1 MKYFYLN
8 IFNYIFMIYPLISLI
23 ICLVFI
29 IVLVRIK
36 CDLGITLLLGAVALG
51 LLLHLTIWK
60 TVYAVWQA
68 SIDSDTLYL
77 IAVILLIQ
85 FFGDLAGK
93 LGYLDR
99 FVNGLRKLII
109 DNRLILA
116 IIPAVGGLLPMPGG
130 AMLTAPMVQA
140 VAKETQLT
148 PEQKTFYNYW
158 FRHVWEYILPLYPG
172 VILSSVIFKVPVRQ
186 IIYSLFPLSLTAI
199 SAGLLFSYLTSHAGK
214 NQVTSRKERLRS
226 SYFVLSGIW
235 PILIIVASVLILKLD
250 LLLTLLII
258 TPLILLLNRTGV
270 KIIRKTFRETVS
282 YSTLTLVV
290 GVMAFK
296 WMLEVTGIVTVIPT
310 FLASINF
317 LPVAIIFLVPFFIGL
332 ITGVTQAFVGVA
344 FPVVMP
350 FMLNPDSNL
359 NMTYVML
366 GYAGGFIGVLLSP
379 VHLCLTLTNE
389 YFKADLL
396 KTYQQLVIPISIVT
410 VVAIIIVILR
420 TS

>member
-1 MKYFYLN
+1 MF
-8 IFNYIFMIYPLISLI
+8 YPLISLI
-23 ICLVFI
+23 CCLILI
-29 IVLVRIK
+29 IILVRVK
-36 CDLGITLLLGAVALG
+36 CDLGIALLLGASALG
-51 LLLHLTIWK
+51 LLLTFSLGKTFLAIW
-60 TVYAVWQA
+60 Q
-68 SIDSDTLYL
+68 SIIDTETLYL

-99 FVNGLRKLII
+99 FVAGLKKLFS

-130 AMLTAPMVQA
+130 AMLTAPMVGT
-140 VAKETQLT
+140 VAKDTSLT

-172 VILSSVIFKVPVRQ
+172 VILSSVIFNIPIQQ
-186 IIYSLFPLSLTAI
+186 IIYSLFPLTITAI
-199 SAGLLFSYLTSHAGK
+199 TAGLLYSFATSHAGK
-214 NQVTSRKERLRS
+214 NIVHSRRERIVGSNQVFR
-226 SYFVLSGIW
+226 GIW
-235 PILIIVASVLILKLD
+235 PILIIVASVLIFKQD
-250 LLLTLLII
+250 LLLTLLMII
-258 TPLILLLNRTGV
+258 PVIIILNRVGV
-270 KIIRKTFRETVS
+270 KIIWKTFRETIS
-282 YSTLTLVV
+282 YSIITLVF

-296 WMLEVTGIVTVIPT
+296 WMLEVTAIVKVIPA

-350 FMLNPDSNL
+350 FMLNPNLNL

-379 VHLCLTLTNE
+379 VHLCLILTNE

-396 KTYQQLVIPISIVT
+396 KTYRQLIIPIVIVT
-410 VVAIIIVILR
+410 LVAMVIVVLR
-420 TS
+420 A

>member
-1 MKYFYLN
+1 MFYS
-8 IFNYIFMIYPLISLI
+8 LISLVFCLILI
-23 ICLVFI
+23 II
-29 IVLVRIK
+29 LVRVK
-36 CDLGITLLLGAVALG
+36 CDLGIALLLGAITLG
-51 LLLHLTIWK
+51 LLLTLSFGK
-60 TVYAVWQA
+60 TFFSVWQ
-68 SIDSDTLYL
+68 SIIDKDTLYL

-99 FVNGLRKLII
+99 FVTGLKKLFA

-130 AMLTAPMVQA
+130 AMLTAPMVGT
-140 VAKETQLT
+140 VAQNTKLS

-172 VILSSVIFKVPVRQ
+172 VILSSVIFNIPVRQ
-186 IIYSLFPLSLTAI
+186 IIYSLFPLTITAI
-199 SAGLLFSYLTSHAGK
+199 VAGLLYIYATSHAGK
-214 NQVTSRKERLRS
+214 NEANSRKEQLYS
-226 SYFVLSGIW
+226 LTQIGSGLW
-235 PILIIVASVLILKLD
+235 PILVIVASVLLFKQD
-250 LLLTLLII
+250 LLLTLVLII
-258 TPLILLLNRTGV
+258 PIVILLNRAGPNLVWVTA
-270 KIIRKTFRETVS
+270 RETVS
-282 YSTLTLVV
+282 YTTITLVV

-296 WMLEVTGIVTVIPT
+296 WMLEVTEIVKVIPA

-344 FPVVMP
+344 FPVILP
-350 FMLNPDSNL
+350 FMLTPEL

-379 VHLCLTLTNE
+379 VHLCLILSNE
-389 YFKADLL
+389 YFKADLIKTYRQLLIPICAVAFIAFLFVFL
-396 KTYQQLVIPISIVT
+396 KT
-410 VVAIIIVILR
+410 
-420 TS
+420 